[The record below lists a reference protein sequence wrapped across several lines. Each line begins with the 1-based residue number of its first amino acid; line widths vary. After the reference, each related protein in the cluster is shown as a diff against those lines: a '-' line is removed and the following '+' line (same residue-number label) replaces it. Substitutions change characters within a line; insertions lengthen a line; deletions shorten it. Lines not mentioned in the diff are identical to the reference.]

1 LLEGGLFGGQTFVI
15 FIRQIDRTDGGT
27 LTAAGTF
34 RKINIARI
42 LTDAGFEF
50 SRFAFKF

>member
-1 LLEGGLFGGQTFVI
+1 LLERGLFGGQTFVI
-15 FIRQIDRTDGGT
+15 FIRKINWTDGGA

-34 RKINIARI
+34 RKINIAWI
-42 LTDAGFEF
+42 LTDAGFEI